1 MKAQAKTILFESVT
15 SYPWNWSAWL
25 DLASLI
31 DNIEDVKRFKLKEH
45 WMKDFFIAHIFL
57 ELQRNN
63 ESLSIYENLA
73 TVFPHSSYVLAQT
86 AMANYNLREYDTA
99 EAIFEKLEKKEPY
112 RLDNM
117 DTYSNI
123 LYVKEDRAKLSYLAH
138 NANTTDK
145 YRPETCCIIGN
156 YYSLKSEH
164 EKAVMYFK
172 RALKLNAN
180 YLSAWT
186 LMGHEYV
193 EMKNTAAAIEAYR
206 RAVDINPCDYRA
218 WYGLGQ
224 TYEIVTMP
232 YYSLYY
238 YRKAAFLRPYD
249 ARMWCA
255 MAGSYESLNRIEEAI
270 KCYERAE
277 CNNDREGIA
286 LSKLASLYK
295 TIGQIGKA
303 ALYYE
308 KNLNRRDQEEVE
320 GQETVDALL
329 FLANYYK
336 ASNINATEAYCLR
349 LLEYAGPEK
358 EEAKAILRE
367 IRSSKL
373 NSDVIVE
380 HDTSIDLE
388 DINQEDDNE

>member
-1 MKAQAKTILFESVT
+1 
-15 SYPWNWSAWL
+15 
-25 DLASLI
+25 
-31 DNIEDVKRFKLKEH
+31 
-45 WMKDFFIAHIFL
+45 
-57 ELQRNN
+57 
-63 ESLSIYENLA
+63 LA

-336 ASNINATEAYCLR
+336 TSNINATEAYCLR
-349 LLEYAGPEK
+349 LLEYAGPVC
-358 EEAKAILRE
+358 ITVYHYNLYWR
-367 IRSSKL
+367 L
-373 NSDVIVE
+373 
-380 HDTSIDLE
+380 
-388 DINQEDDNE
+388 